1 RVHRRGSA
9 AWPRAP
15 PRLLQRHPAARTRP
29 ACDTRAQPVRRVRRA
44 LRGGGESLPRGGDAR
59 GRRRARRR
67 RPDLPRSRLGRARA
81 CLRAGLRRHRRRD
94 ARAVARHPAPAGAP
108 PPGGYLRRPG
118 HGRLR
123 QSDARRR
130 RRLPARPIPGHR
142 WPSRPPDAHPALRHR
157 RRLPATHT
165 RLLRRRDVMS
175 SILDA
180 LEKVENAERWTP
192 QAGPARPEGRS
203 KLRLAAI
210 AAGVAF
216 AAGAGVAALVLRPG
230 PQRTAAPEAP
240 RPPVEGAAANPAAPT
255 QAPRQPAVAAVEPRR
270 EPIDEGRS
278 APRLPTVRLSFLVY
292 SPSAERRSVVLATEG
307 GSLTTLHEGERVG
320 DIEVARILPD
330 SVELRYEGRVFTVSP
345 RD

>member
-1 RVHRRGSA
+1 
-9 AWPRAP
+9 
-15 PRLLQRHPAARTRP
+15 
-29 ACDTRAQPVRRVRRA
+29 
-44 LRGGGESLPRGGDAR
+44 
-59 GRRRARRR
+59 
-67 RPDLPRSRLGRARA
+67 
-81 CLRAGLRRHRRRD
+81 
-94 ARAVARHPAPAGAP
+94 
-108 PPGGYLRRPG
+108 
-118 HGRLR
+118 
-123 QSDARRR
+123 
-130 RRLPARPIPGHR
+130 
-142 WPSRPPDAHPALRHR
+142 
-157 RRLPATHT
+157 
-165 RLLRRRDVMS
+165 MS

-230 PQRTAAPEAP
+230 PQRTAAPELARVPSAAPAAEPARVAQIPAAPVPSASAPTNAPSTPVAAEAAPPAAAVAAASTPVAAVAPTPPPPGTAAAPSAPAPEAP

>member
-1 RVHRRGSA
+1 SA

-44 LRGGGESLPRGGDAR
+44 LRGGGESLQRGGDAR

-67 RPDLPRSRLGRARA
+67 RPDLPRSRLVRARA
-81 CLRAGLRRHRRRD
+81 CLLAGLRRHRRRD

-108 PPGGYLRRPG
+108 PPGGHLPRPG

-130 RRLPARPIPGHR
+130 RRLPAHPLPGHR
-142 WPSRPPDAHPALRHR
+142 WPARPPDAHPALRRR
-157 RRLPATHT
+157 RRLPATHA
-165 RLLRRRDVMS
+165 RLRRRRDVMS

-180 LEKVENAERWTP
+180 LEKVEAAERWAP
-192 QAGPARPEGRS
+192 PAVSARPEGRS
-203 KLRLAAI
+203 KLRLAVI
-210 AAGVAF
+210 AAGAAF
-216 AAGAGVAALVLRPG
+216 AAGAGVAALVLRH
-230 PQRTAAPEAP
+230 
-240 RPPVEGAAANPAAPT
+240 AAAAAAPT
-255 QAPRQPAVAAVEPRR
+255 SAATRAAPAEASRQAAVAAVEPRR
-270 EPIDEGRS
+270 EPSDESRP
-278 APRLPTVRLSFLVY
+278 APHPTVRLSFLVY

-307 GSLTTLHEGERVG
+307 GSLTTLREGERVG
-320 DIEVARILPD
+320 DIEVERTLPD
-330 SVELRYEGRVFTVSP
+330 RVELRYEGRVFTVRP